1 MDIKQLQEQYASFK
15 SQRDNIVDEVE
26 DLKDN
31 ERKLSYV
38 ITDEKSSVEH
48 IENTIESLQETLLNL
63 NSLLE
68 THEDEISDISDK
80 LKSKDKELSDMNQ
93 QLADKKKQLD
103 KLMNDELCKKSL
115 TVDNK
120 NSYFASLKKNTSTTP
135 IVTEYCKSDKEFMVL
150 NAGMKLP
157 EYKKF
162 SYIIIRSNK
171 TIVGMQENVPTMSEI
186 KSVADKSIAGV
197 SILRMQYLK
206 NHIIDAASKYKNLTP
221 NLIIPLSEPCPL
233 GGQSD
238 FNQTG
243 YGWEWEWSY
252 GVGDYTEGTYYGEM
266 TGFSVIGIRINE
278 SDYY

>member
-1 MDIKQLQEQYASFK
+1 MDIKQLQKQYSSLK
-15 SQRDNIVDEVE
+15 SRRNNIADEVE

-48 IENTIESLQETLLNL
+48 IENTIDSLQETLSDL

-80 LKSKDKELSDMNQ
+80 LKSKDKELSDIDQ
-93 QLADKKKQLD
+93 QLADEKKQLD

-115 TVDNK
+115 TVNNK

-150 NAGMKLP
+150 NAGMRLP

-171 TIVGMQENVPTMSEI
+171 TIVGTQKNIPTMSEI
-186 KSVADKSIAGV
+186 KSVADKSISSV
-197 SILRMQYLK
+197 SIPRMQYLK
-206 NHIIDAASKYKNLTP
+206 NHIIDAASQYKNLTP
-221 NLIIPLSEPCPL
+221 NLIIPLSEPCPI

-243 YGWEWEWSY
+243 YGWEWIWEY
-252 GVGDYTEGTYYGEM
+252 GIGDYTEGTYYGEM
-266 TGFSVIGIRINE
+266 TGFSVIGIRINR

>member
-1 MDIKQLQEQYASFK
+1 MDIKQLQEEYQK
-15 SQRDNIVDEVE
+15 LKTQRDNFADQLG
-26 DLKDN
+26 DLKDS

-38 ITDEKSSVEH
+38 IDDEKSSAEH
-48 IENTIESLQETLLNL
+48 IENTIDSLQETLFDL

-68 THEDEISDISDK
+68 KHEDEISEIADK
-80 LKSKDKELSDMNQ
+80 IKYADEELSDIDQ

-103 KLMNDELCKKSL
+103 KLINDELCKKSL
-115 TVDNK
+115 TVNNN
-120 NSYFASLKKNTSTTP
+120 NSYFASVKKTTSTTP
-135 IVTEYCKSDKEFMVL
+135 IITAYCKSDKEFMVL
-150 NAGMKLP
+150 NAGMRLS

-186 KSVADKSIAGV
+186 KSVADKSISGV
-197 SILRMQYLK
+197 NIPRMQYLK
-206 NHIIDAASKYKNLTP
+206 NHIIDAAGKYKNLTP

-243 YGWEWEWSY
+243 YGWEWDWSY
-252 GVGDYTEGTYYGEM
+252 GIGDYTEGTYYGEM
-266 TGFSVIGIRINE
+266 TGFSVIGIRINR

>member
-1 MDIKQLQEQYASFK
+1 MDIKQIQEQYSSLK
-15 SQRDNIVDEVE
+15 SQIDKIADEVE
-26 DLKDN
+26 NLKDN
-31 ERKLSYV
+31 ERKLTYV
-38 ITDEKSSVEH
+38 ISDEKTSIEH
-48 IENTIESLQETLLNL
+48 IENTIESLQETLLDL

-68 THEDEISDISDK
+68 KHEDEIYDISGE
-80 LKSKDKELSDMNQ
+80 LKNRNKKLSDMNR

-115 TVDNK
+115 TVNNK

-135 IVTEYCKSDKEFMVL
+135 IITEYCKSNKEFMLL
-150 NAGMKLP
+150 NAGMRLP

-186 KSVADKSIAGV
+186 KSVADKSISGV
-197 SILRMQYLK
+197 SIPRMQYLK

-238 FNQTG
+238 INQTG
-243 YGWEWEWSY
+243 YGWEWDWTY
-252 GVGDYTEGTYYGEM
+252 GIGDYTEGTYYGEM
-266 TGFSVIGIRINE
+266 TGFSVIGIRINR

>member
-1 MDIKQLQEQYASFK
+1 MDIKQFQEQYCSLK
-15 SQRDNIVDEVE
+15 SQRDSIADEVE
-26 DLKDN
+26 NLKDSK
-31 ERKLSYV
+31 RKLSYV
-38 ITDEKSSVEH
+38 ITDEQSSVEH
-48 IENTIESLQETLLNL
+48 IENTIDSLQETLSDL

-68 THEDEISDISDK
+68 THENEISDISDK

-103 KLMNDELCKKSL
+103 KILNDELCKKSL
-115 TVDNK
+115 TVNNK

-150 NAGMKLP
+150 NAGMRLQ

-186 KSVADKSIAGV
+186 KSVADKSISGV
-197 SILRMQYLK
+197 SIPRMQYLK
-206 NHIIDAASKYKNLTP
+206 NHIIDAASKCKNLTP
-221 NLIIPLSEPCPL
+221 DLIIPLSEPCPL
-233 GGQSD
+233 GGQSE

-243 YGWEWEWSY
+243 YGWDWSY
-252 GVGDYTEGTYYGEM
+252 GIGDYTEGTYYGEM
-266 TGFSVIGIRINE
+266 TGFSVIGIRINR